1 MEFAEEWADWRKKSG
16 ADDVLAGVHSGLAIK
31 IIFVFIKYSYLKP
44 QVAAEKRFVYE
55 YTAFLD

>member
-1 MEFAEEWADWRKKSG
+1 M
-16 ADDVLAGVHSGLAIK
+16 AIK
-31 IIFVFIKYSYLKP
+31 VIFVFIKYSYLKP